1 MMHGEHQRPTDGW
14 GTARAEMLITALR
27 LLVNELCHKK
37 VLNTDW
43 DDVQLNAAKR
53 CNVCLILESM

>member
-1 MMHGEHQRPTDGW
+1 
-14 GTARAEMLITALR
+14 MLITALR